1 MHPPPMVIRRS
12 RVPPRLRAADRRF
25 HPIGPH
31 APRTGKAASGVLAIA
46 ARVLLAAS
54 IVIAAACSRAAPE
67 EALRARIAEMEAAA
81 EARDAA
87 ALDDPVADDFVGPGG
102 MDRDGLR
109 RTAALVWLRDR
120 EVGVAVGP
128 LDIEVTGGLARVRFT
143 AATRGGA
150 GLLPDGGGV
159 YEVDT
164 AWRLEDGEWRLI
176 SADWNRSL

>member
-1 MHPPPMVIRRS
+1 MKCLPA
-12 RVPPRLRAADRRF
+12 L
-25 HPIGPH
+25 
-31 APRTGKAASGVLAIA
+31 LACL
-46 ARVLLAAS
+46 VLLACTRETPEQA
-54 IVIAAACSRAAPE
+54 VRGRMGALQAA
-67 EALRARIAEMEAAA
+67 I
-81 EARDAA
+81 EARDAGDVR
-87 ALDDPVADDFVGPGG
+87 ALLADDFVGPGG

-128 LDIEVTGGLARVRFT
+128 LDIEVTGGHARVRFT